1 MSSRQKAEGLRQKI
15 DDILAAGG
23 DMAVPILT
31 AVNAAADM
39 CPPLKSATGGALFI
53 ISEVQKFKENKKE
66 WEDFGNY
73 VVENVAEVVAAIKSY
88 DPSAEAAKPWVES
101 ATKLDR
107 ALQKIKSE
115 IERRR
120 TKVEKRPALI
130 NTLSY
135 LRNPGRIE
143 GLKKDLDK
151 ALASFQLRTNLRIG
165 VKLSAMEADSIL
177 GRLQYPDVA
186 HHDSTQACLEGTRV
200 GLTERIM
207 AWCHNTGDSENR
219 VMLLTAV
226 AGAGKT
232 SIAHTI
238 AERCERECTLLM
250 SFLFKAGEQ
259 SRPDSLFSG
268 MARALANHDRRYRS
282 SIVSALERDPTLS
295 TAPFTMQFKKLVAPF
310 FSHRPLLSDRP
321 FVVIIDA
328 LDECDKEAF
337 EPLANILR
345 KEVPKLPSSIKFFIT
360 SRQFDL
366 VNRFLS
372 PDFPID
378 RLTIDLSDDMNVRDC
393 ALYIRSQLQM
403 LKDCHPEIRHK
414 LQDEEKMVQGI
425 LERAGGL
432 FIWIS
437 TIFRYMKMANKDPM
451 KTLGRLLSTGTDR
464 SAISAEKTMDRLYT
478 SILKKCDWRDEDFA
492 HDYPVVMGAIFAAQ
506 QPLSATA
513 WDAILSPFLNSS
525 VRYTL
530 AELAPL
536 LSGVEEPHIPI
547 RILHQSFRD
556 FILDRIDPQSI
567 SLRCGPVDV
576 GKENARVALRCTEIL
591 NQNLCSIE
599 GLGLIENLSEQ
610 DELPRILP
618 EQLSEHMHYACRQII
633 YHLSGVQEPSQELD
647 ESVHVF
653 LSQQAT
659 PWVEICV
666 RMGGYIGISILPE
679 WVKLAVGQRSKDA
692 ICMLSN
698 VLGQL
703 YSNLVFFLRFGEAYE
718 AANDSVVLCRHLV
731 SVDSES
737 YNPELARAL
746 HALYLALSKLGRN
759 SEALPFIED
768 SVKLWRKS
776 VAVDPA
782 LYTSYLAWSLNGL
795 YCALSDLGRH
805 SEALPFIEESV
816 NLRRELVAVDPG
828 SYTPDFAFSLHNLN
842 VSLSN
847 LGRYSEALPFI
858 EESAQ
863 LWRKLVANH
872 PGSYHANLAWSLNSL
887 YCALSNLR
895 RYSEAL
901 PFIEESVNLR
911 RGLVAVH
918 PASYTPD
925 LALSLNNLCNA
936 LLFLRRHSEALPPI
950 EESVKLQ
957 RKLVAIHPGSY
968 TSDLAWS
975 LNNLCHTLSGLGRH
989 SEAVPFIEESIKLWR
1004 ELIAV
1009 HPGSYNANL
1018 AWSLKNLYNAL
1029 SNLGQHSEALP
1040 FIEES
1045 VELYRELVAVN
1056 PGLHTSNLDMSLN
1069 ELRTALSNLGRI
1081 PKH

>member
-1 MSSRQKAEGLRQKI
+1 MSSRQKADDLRRKI
-15 DDILAAGG
+15 NGILAAGG
-23 DMAVPILT
+23 DMAIPILT
-31 AVNAAADM
+31 AINAATDM
-39 CPPLKSATGGALFI
+39 YPPLKSATSGALFI

-66 WEDFGNY
+66 WEDFGKY
-73 VVENVAEVVAAIKSY
+73 VVDNVAEVVAAMKSY
-88 DPSAEAAKPWVES
+88 DPSAEAEKPWVES
-101 ATKLDR
+101 ATKLDGQIIFR
-107 ALQKIKSE
+107 IKSE

-120 TKVEKRPALI
+120 TKIEKWPAPI
-130 NTLSY
+130 NALSY
-135 LRNPGRIE
+135 LRDPERIE

-151 ALASFQLRTNLRIG
+151 ALASFQLRTKLRIG
-165 VKLSAMEADSIL
+165 VKVSAMEDDSIL
-177 GRLQYPDVA
+177 GRLRYPD
-186 HHDSTQACLEGTRV
+186 TCLEGTRV

-238 AERCERECTLLM
+238 AERCEREGALLM

-259 SRPDSLFSG
+259 SRPDRLFSG
-268 MARALANHDRRYRS
+268 MARALANHDRGYRS
-282 SIVSALERDPTLS
+282 SIISALQRDPTLS
-295 TAPFTMQFKKLVAPF
+295 TAPFTLQFKKLVAPF
-310 FSHRPLLSDRP
+310 LSHRPPLSGRP
-321 FVVIIDA
+321 LVVIIDA

-403 LKDCHPEIRHK
+403 LKDCHPGVRNK
-414 LQDEEKMVQGI
+414 LQGGEKVVRAI

-437 TIFRYMKMANKDPM
+437 TIFRCMKMANKNPM
-451 KTLGRLLSTGTDR
+451 RTLERLLSTGTDR
-464 SAISAEKTMDRLYT
+464 SAMSAEEMMDRLYT

-492 HDYPVVMGAIFAAQ
+492 HDYPVVMGAIFVAQ

-513 WDAILSPFLNSS
+513 WDVILSPFLNSS
-525 VRYTL
+525 IRYTL

-536 LSGVEEPHIPI
+536 PPGVEEPYTPI

-567 SLRCGPVDV
+567 SIRCGPVDARM
-576 GKENARVALRCTEIL
+576 ENARIALRCTEIL
-591 NQNLCSIE
+591 NQNLRSIE
-599 GLGLIENLSEQ
+599 GGLGLIENLSKQ
-610 DELPRILP
+610 DELPRILA
-618 EQLSEHMHYACRQII
+618 EKLSEHMHYACRQII

-653 LSQQAT
+653 LNQQAT
-659 PWVEICV
+659 PWMEICV
-666 RMGGYIGISILPE
+666 RMEGYISISMLPD
-679 WVKLAVGQRSKDA
+679 WAKLAVDQKSKNA
-692 ICMLSN
+692 ICTLSN
-698 VLGQL
+698 VLDRL
-703 YSNLVFFLRFGEAYE
+703 HSNLKFFSRFGEAYE
-718 AANDSVVLCRHLV
+718 VARDSVEFCRYLV
-731 SVDSES
+731 SVESES

-746 HALYLALSKLGRN
+746 HTLYLALSNLGRY

-768 SVKLWRKS
+768 SVKLRRKL
-776 VAVDPA
+776 VAVRPGS
-782 LYTSYLAWSLNGL
+782 YTSDLAWSLNSL
-795 YCALSDLGRH
+795 YCALSNLGRH

-816 NLRRELVAVDPG
+816 KLRRELVAIHPG
-828 SYTPDFAFSLHNLN
+828 SYTPDLALSLNNLYSPLSNLGLHSEALLFIEESVKLLRKLVAAHPGSYTSDLAWSLNSLYCALSNLGRHSEALPFIEECVKLRRELRELVAVYPGSYTPDLAFSLNNLS

-858 EESAQ
+858 EESVK
-863 LWRKLVANH
+863 LRRKLVAAH
-872 PGSYHANLAWSLNSL
+872 PGSYTSHL
-887 YCALSNLR
+887 ALSLHNLYNTLSDLGR
-895 RYSEAL
+895 HLEAL
-901 PFIEESVNLR
+901 PFIEESVKLR
-911 RGLVAVH
+911 RKLAAVH
-918 PASYTPD
+918 PASY
-925 LALSLNNLCNA
+925 NA
-936 LLFLRRHSEALPPI
+936 
-950 EESVKLQ
+950 
-957 RKLVAIHPGSY
+957 
-968 TSDLAWS
+968 D
-975 LNNLCHTLSGLGRH
+975 
-989 SEAVPFIEESIKLWR
+989 
-1004 ELIAV
+1004 
-1009 HPGSYNANL
+1009 L

-1029 SNLGQHSEALP
+1029 SNLGRHSEALP

-1045 VELYRELVAVN
+1045 VELYHGLVAVN
-1056 PGLHTSNLDMSLN
+1056 PGLHASNLDMSLN

-1081 PKH
+1081 PRH